1 MADDKLKQGIS
12 VLTTFTDGEQ
22 PTARKLNTIASQL
35 RWASEQLERAVGDI
49 HTDSWPYSAST
60 TTTLSAANGK
70 NVSTGLAFTGAEERT
85 LDIVNLSRLIGP
97 ASNLNPRMLAGETSI
112 TESVPTAKHEF
123 SLRYPV
129 SGTRNASNPTFSDGA
144 VFENFTSN
152 PSVAGDY
159 NVTEDGKV
167 FCVTASN
174 GGTAEYTANPTTWG
188 QGLGYQGATF
198 NVIPDPNQTTGS
210 GPSLVFGAP
219 DASGSRTITLP
230 VANRQQS
237 DITVS
242 SALLD
247 DEDVNFERQLE
258 LPTVLQDNLSPGDLI
273 PGGFLYLKNETTKEV
288 YTDASYTYNGASS
301 VIIGGVD
308 ITADIDNGHSFSIIT
323 VGTDITTSID
333 DLRAKSF
340 HSHDRSFGEP
350 FVQLDGITGFIAE
363 ASASGPYVP
372 SQIAGNFAPQYLHRD
387 GWDTSVDDTYND
399 RNSMRGDLMM
409 ANSTLPQG
417 ARSDN
422 ASDTTNK
429 ILFGDVDTSIFRNST
444 NELRIRTKA
453 QGLDIRPN
461 GVSKVKLDTA
471 VGGVNVGNNQANTL
485 HLTDTDL
492 DLSGGGLYGSVPSA
506 PAFTTQEPIKPYAF
520 EVTVISGTAV
530 SGDTFTLRRLGSTAT
545 GSGPGNHYT
554 FDRLPDQVSQANW
567 YSVNV
572 LAKDNIAN
580 WHIPGA
586 VGIGLDYA
594 IRVLNAAAP
603 NYRSL
608 QITLGT
614 DLVRATTADMT
625 FRVVIW
631 YDNA

>member
-35 RWASEQLERAVGDI
+35 RWAS
-49 HTDSWPYSAST
+49 DSWPYSAST

-129 SGTRNASNPTFSDGA
+129 SGTRNASNPTFSDSA
-144 VFENFTSN
+144 VFVNFTSN

-198 NVIPDPNQTTGS
+198 NVIPDPNQTTGG
-210 GPSLVFGAP
+210 GPALIFGAP

-308 ITADIDNGHSFSIIT
+308 ITADINNGHSFSIIT
-323 VGTDITTSID
+323 VGTDITREEFKEKFPD
-333 DLRAKSF
+333 
-340 HSHDRSFGEP
+340 
-350 FVQLDGITGFIAE
+350 VYGF
-363 ASASGPYVP
+363 PYV
-372 SQIAGNFAPQYLHRD
+372 IID
-387 GWDTSVDDTYND
+387 GES
-399 RNSMRGDLMM
+399 
-409 ANSTLPQG
+409 
-417 ARSDN
+417 
-422 ASDTTNK
+422 
-429 ILFGDVDTSIFRNST
+429 
-444 NELRIRTKA
+444 
-453 QGLDIRPN
+453 
-461 GVSKVKLDTA
+461 
-471 VGGVNVGNNQANTL
+471 VGGLV
-485 HLTDTDL
+485 
-492 DLSGGGLYGSVPSA
+492 
-506 PAFTTQEPIKPYAF
+506 E
-520 EVTVISGTAV
+520 TAKLFLQKNLV
-530 SGDTFTLRRLGSTAT
+530 SS
-545 GSGPGNHYT
+545 
-554 FDRLPDQVSQANW
+554 
-567 YSVNV
+567 
-572 LAKDNIAN
+572 KKK
-580 WHIPGA
+580 
-586 VGIGLDYA
+586 
-594 IRVLNAAAP
+594 
-603 NYRSL
+603 
-608 QITLGT
+608 
-614 DLVRATTADMT
+614 
-625 FRVVIW
+625 
-631 YDNA
+631 